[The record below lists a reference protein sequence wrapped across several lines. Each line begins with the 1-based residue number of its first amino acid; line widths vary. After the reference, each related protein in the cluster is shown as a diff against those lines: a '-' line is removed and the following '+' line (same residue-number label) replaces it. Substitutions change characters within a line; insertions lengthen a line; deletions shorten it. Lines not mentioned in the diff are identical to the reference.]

1 MSVFLK
7 KQNLKKGVYL
17 SFIET
22 FYDSKIMN
30 TSKTYFDGTNVYFEI
45 DRENNELLT
54 EQNIKKYF

>member
-1 MSVFLK
+1 MSVFLR

-22 FYDSKIMN
+22 FYDSKIKN

-45 DRENNELLT
+45 DRENDELFNRT
-54 EQNIKKYF
+54 KYKKYF

>member
-22 FYDSKIMN
+22 FYDSKIKN

-45 DRENNELLT
+45 DRENDELLT

>member
-22 FYDSKIMN
+22 FYDSKIKN